1 MPSADW
7 ILALVELIYF
17 TPTIIPV
24 CLVLWKH
31 RQINIHGWFFLF
43 IFVILQITGSGM
55 AVGSNGRS
63 VTAIIIV
70 EVGLSPLLL
79 GLAGVIKECADMVAI
94 AADRRVRRQ
103 RSVILLLYHFFVAGA
118 VALYAV
124 GAAKQPSTSESRL
137 LAKVGIILL
146 AISWVFLL
154 AGLAYLHRSQS
165 AITATRPLLWS
176 VTVGCVLLNRRVR
189 RQRSVILLLYHF
201 FVAGAVALYAVGAAK
216 QPSTSESRLL
226 AKVGIILLAIS
237 WVFLLAGLA
246 YLHRSQSAITATRP
260 LLWSVTVG
268 CVLLL
273 VRIVYQCVAT
283 FEMNKQEFN
292 PVSGSMVFKVVLQF
306 LPGALILAVMVTGG
320 VMTIELASG
329 DQLQSQCFDIE
340 HKLRRQV

>member
-17 TPTIIPV
+17 TPTIIPI

-43 IFVILQITGSGM
+43 LFVILQITGSGM

-63 VTAIIIV
+63 VTAIIII

-176 VTVGCVLLNRRVR
+176 VTV
-189 RQRSVILLLYHF
+189 
-201 FVAGAVALYAVGAAK
+201 AGAVALYAVGAAK

-283 FEMNKQEFN
+283 FEMNKQEFS

-306 LPGALILAVMVTGG
+306 LPGAFILAVMVTGG

-329 DQLQSQCFDIE
+329 DQLQSRCFDIE